1 MEFLNIFLKLLIG
14 YAAIVVY
21 FHIVGRSAMAPATA
35 SDQVQNF
42 FLGGMAGAV
51 ILNFSISPMYFL
63 IILFIWFSIIA
74 VVNRLKLR
82 FSSVRSLVE
91 GNSIELYADNK
102 PNKQGFLK
110 AKLSA
115 GDFIT
120 LLRNQGVTSIDDLNN
135 VRIEANG
142 QLSISEKTENS
153 FNKYLIVDGQ
163 INHTELSEVNK
174 NESWLRTII
183 ADKNIE
189 IKDIFILEFNTNNE
203 KVTVIR
209 RPE

>member
-1 MEFLNIFLKLLIG
+1 MEFLNIFLKLLIW

-21 FHIVGRSAMAPATA
+21 FHIVDRSDMAPATA

-42 FLGGMAGAV
+42 FLGGMAGSV

-63 IILFIWFSIIA
+63 IILFIWFTIIA

-110 AKLSA
+110 EKLLA

-120 LLRNQGVTSIDDLNN
+120 LLRN
-135 VRIEANG
+135 
-142 QLSISEKTENS
+142 
-153 FNKYLIVDGQ
+153 
-163 INHTELSEVNK
+163 
-174 NESWLRTII
+174 
-183 ADKNIE
+183 
-189 IKDIFILEFNTNNE
+189 
-203 KVTVIR
+203 
-209 RPE
+209 